1 MKPIMTPKTRR
12 SGRAALAAGRIR
24 RVRLSLIGI
33 HGGGIVVI
41 LGDQTAKPTATTVS
55 SNKIF
60 TMTKDAGKDNK
71 TTHHG
76 TDATDTCKPLT
87 GRVRLLQGGGS
98 FICTV

>member
-12 SGRAALAAGRIR
+12 SGRAAVAVGRVR

-41 LGDQTAKPTATTVS
+41 LGDYATEPTATTVAY
-55 SNKIF
+55 NKMIK
-60 TMTKDAGKDNK
+60 MTKDAGKDNK
-71 TTHHG
+71 TTLHG
-76 TDATDTCKPLT
+76 TDAPHTSKPLT
-87 GRVRLLQGGGS
+87 GRVRLFQGGGS